1 MPGSTKQTSRSK
13 SAPAIQRLALALN
26 PIPFLFIDRVLST
39 MLVVEF
45 SHYYRVAALFM
56 RVFKGPATE
65 QFGIAG
71 NSARQMPFAD
81 AS

>member
-26 PIPFLFIDRVLST
+26 LIPFLFIDRVLST

-56 RVFKGPATE
+56 RIFKGPTTE

-71 NSARQMPFAD
+71 SECTSDAIRD